1 MITTLMI
8 IVFVLGYMAIAFEHP
23 LKIDKA
29 ASALLIGGVC
39 WALYAFS
46 GVDIHHMNEHL
57 SHHLVA
63 IAEILLARDKEASEG
78 KIAPRFNSL
87 VRKET
92 CAAIAESL
100 ELGPVIRLGRSEM
113 LSGGRSK
120 QAILGDA
127 MEAILAAV
135 YLDSNF
141 EITKILIDKLWY
153 NHVQQAKEDAR
164 DSKTA
169 LQEWAQSLKYSPP
182 VYTELSRSGPDHG
195 PIFTIEVRIESG
207 ETAIAS
213 SSSKQN
219 AQQAAAKAIL
229 EKVLNG

>member
-1 MITTLMI
+1 MKLSSDLKNFCTRLGYQFDNVHLLIEALTHPSLSSSTRPDNQRLE
-8 IVFVLGYMAIAFEHP
+8 FLGDRVLG
-23 LKIDKA
+23 L
-29 ASALLIGGVC
+29 
-39 WALYAFS
+39 
-46 GVDIHHMNEHL
+46 
-57 SHHLVA
+57 A
-63 IAEILLARDKEASEG
+63 IAEILLTRDKEASEG

-92 CAAIAESL
+92 CASIAESL
-100 ELGPVIRLGRSEM
+100 DLGPVIRLGRSEM

-141 EITKILIDKLWY
+141 ETTKVLIDRLWKA
-153 NHVQQAKEDAR
+153 HVQQAKEDAR
-164 DSKTA
+164 DAKTA
-169 LQEWAQSLKYSPP
+169 LQEWAQSLKYATPI
-182 VYTELSRSGPDHG
+182 YRELSRSGPDHG
-195 PIFTIEVRIESG
+195 PIFTIEVRIDSG

-219 AQQAAAKAIL
+219 AQQAAAKALL

>member
-1 MITTLMI
+1 MRKNNTMENKHVLIT
-8 IVFVLGYMAIAFEHP
+8 G
-23 LKIDKA
+23 
-29 ASALLIGGVC
+29 SSRGIG
-39 WALYAFS
+39 L
-46 GVDIHHMNEHL
+46 
-57 SHHLVA
+57 A

-135 YLDSNF
+135 RVA
-141 EITKILIDKLWY
+141 TT
-153 NHVQQAKEDAR
+153 R
-164 DSKTA
+164 DDHA
-169 LQEWAQSLKYSPP
+169 VIQS
-182 VYTELSRSGPDHG
+182 
-195 PIFTIEVRIESG
+195 
-207 ETAIAS
+207 
-213 SSSKQN
+213 
-219 AQQAAAKAIL
+219 
-229 EKVLNG
+229 

>member
-1 MITTLMI
+1 MKLSSDLKDFCLRLGYQFDNVHLLIEALTHPSLSSSTRADNQRLE
-8 IVFVLGYMAIAFEHP
+8 FLGDRVLG
-23 LKIDKA
+23 L
-29 ASALLIGGVC
+29 
-39 WALYAFS
+39 
-46 GVDIHHMNEHL
+46 
-57 SHHLVA
+57 A

-141 EITKILIDKLWY
+141 EITKVLIDKLWD

-169 LQEWAQSLKYSPP
+169 LQEWAQSLKYAPP